1 MKKVFDLKFL
11 IEEVIDISG
20 RYLSGDFDGFYYEI
34 KDNLNVSGI
43 VDKKD
48 ILKAIK
54 NCKNVDLNECSFQA
68 SFYYYVK
75 EMNQRYYQISVWDK
89 KNVCIRNCRF

>member
-1 MKKVFDLKFL
+1 MKTVVDLKFL
-11 IEEVIDISG
+11 VEEVIEVSG
-20 RYLSGDFDGFYYEI
+20 RYLPGDLDSFYYEI

-54 NCKNVDLNECSFQA
+54 NCKNVDLEHLSDIRV
-68 SFYYYVK
+68 SFYYWVK
-75 EMNQRYYQISVWDK
+75 EMNQRYYQISV
-89 KNVCIRNCRF
+89 